1 MSGAVKSVGKAVGG
15 AVKSVGKAVGSAV
28 SSVANVVKKVAP
40 IAAPLAMVAFPGV
53 GTALGG
59 MLGAT
64 GTTATLLGGGLIGAG
79 ASALGGRNPL
89 TGALLGAGG
98 AYLGNT
104 LGGASGLLGGPSMG
118 VTGATGLTP
127 GAAGA
132 SGLYGIMPATS
143 GYGLAASS
151 AFPYAGAVGGALG
164 STGIFPTAAMNL
176 SPAAGLLG
184 GSGLSNLL
192 RLGGSLLGGGQ
203 PQQIAS
209 PVQYQP
215 QQPLAGQANFEPTI
229 SLLTNYG
236 VA

>member
-1 MSGAVKSVGKAVGG
+1 MSGVVRSVGKAVSSVGKAASS
-15 AVKSVGKAVGSAV
+15 AVKSVT
-28 SSVANVVKKVAP
+28 NVVKKVAP
-40 IAAPLAMVAFPGV
+40 IAAPLAMIAFPGV

-79 ASALGGRNPL
+79 AAALGGKNPL
-89 TGALLGAGG
+89 TGALMGAGG

-104 LGGASGLLGGPSMG
+104 LGGASGLLGGGAPMG
-118 VTGATGLTP
+118 VAGATGLTP

-151 AFPYAGAVGGALG
+151 LPAYASAVGGALG

-176 SPAAGLLG
+176 SPQAGLLA
-184 GSGLSNLL
+184 GSNLSNML
-192 RLGGSLLGGGQ
+192 RLGGSLLGGQ
-203 PQQIAS
+203 PQQIAP
-209 PVQYQP
+209 PVQYQR
-215 QQPLAGQANFEPTI
+215 QQPISGQVNFEPTI

-236 VA
+236 AI

>member
-1 MSGAVKSVGKAVGG
+1 MSGAVKSIGKAASSAVKSVGKA
-15 AVKSVGKAVGSAV
+15 A
-28 SSVANVVKKVAP
+28 SSVVSAVKKVAP
-40 IAAPLAMVAFPGV
+40 IAAPIAMVAFPGI

-79 ASALGGRNPL
+79 ASALGGKNPL
-89 TGALLGAGG
+89 TGAVMGAGG

-104 LGGASGLLGGPSMG
+104 FGGASGLLGGSSMG

-132 SGLYGIMPATS
+132 SGLYGVMPAAS
-143 GYGLAASS
+143 GYGLTAST

-184 GSGLSNLL
+184 GSSLSNML

-203 PQQIAS
+203 PQVQP
-209 PVQYQP
+209 PVQYQR
-215 QQPLAGQANFEPTI
+215 QQPIAGQANFEPTI

>member
-1 MSGAVKSVGKAVGG
+1 MSKAVKSVGKAVSG
-15 AVKSVGKAVGSAV
+15 AVKSVT
-28 SSVANVVKKVAP
+28 NVVKQVAP
-40 IAAPLAMVAFPGV
+40 IAAPIAMIAFPGI

-79 ASALGGRNPL
+79 ASALGGKNPL

-98 AYLGNT
+98 AALGGSF
-104 LGGASGLLGGPSMG
+104 GGASGLLGGGGMG
-118 VTGATGLTP
+118 VAGATGLTP

-176 SPAAGLLG
+176 APTAGLLS
-184 GSGLSNLL
+184 GSGLSNML
-192 RLGGSLLGGGQ
+192 RLGGSLLGGQ
-203 PQQIAS
+203 PQQIA
-209 PVQYQP
+209 PPLQYQRS
-215 QQPLAGQANFEPTI
+215 QPLAGQANFEPI
-229 SLLTNYG
+229 LSLLTNYG
-236 VA
+236 VR

>member
-1 MSGAVKSVGKAVGG
+1 MSKAVKSVGKAVSS
-15 AVKSVGKAVGSAV
+15 AVKSVG
-28 SSVANVVKKVAP
+28 NVVKQVAP
-40 IAAPLAMVAFPGV
+40 IAAPIAMVAFPGI

-79 ASALGGRNPL
+79 AAALGGKNPL
-89 TGALLGAGG
+89 TGALMGAGG

-104 LGGASGLLGGPSMG
+104 LGGASGLLGGGAPMG
-118 VTGATGLTP
+118 VAGATGLTP

-151 AFPYAGAVGGALG
+151 LPTYAGAVGGALG

-176 SPAAGLLG
+176 TPQAGLLA
-184 GSGLSNLL
+184 GSNLSNML
-192 RLGGSLLGGGQ
+192 RLGGSLLGNQ
-203 PQQIAS
+203 PQQIAA
-209 PVQYQP
+209 PVQYQR
-215 QQPLAGQANFEPTI
+215 QQPVAGQANFEPTI

-236 VA
+236 AV

>member
-1 MSGAVKSVGKAVGG
+1 MSGAVKSIGKAASSAVKSVGKA
-15 AVKSVGKAVGSAV
+15 A
-28 SSVANVVKKVAP
+28 SSVVSAVKKVAP
-40 IAAPLAMVAFPGV
+40 IAAPIAMVAFPGI

-79 ASALGGRNPL
+79 ASALGGKNPL
-89 TGALLGAGG
+89 TGAVLGAGG
-98 AYLGNT
+98 AYLGNA

-132 SGLYGIMPATS
+132 SGLYGVMPATS

-176 SPAAGLLG
+176 TPAAGLLG
-184 GSGLSNLL
+184 GSSLSNML

-203 PQQIAS
+203 PQVQP
-209 PVQYQP
+209 PVQYQR
-215 QQPLAGQANFEPTI
+215 QQPIAGQANFEPTI

>member
-1 MSGAVKSVGKAVGG
+1 MSGVVKAVTKPFKSAVKAVGNV
-15 AVKSVGKAVGSAV
+15 A
-28 SSVANVVKKVAP
+28 SSVVGAVKKVAP
-40 IAAPLAMVAFPGV
+40 IAAPIAMVAFPGI

-79 ASALGGRNPL
+79 GAALGGRNPL
-89 TGALLGAGG
+89 TGAVMGAGG

-104 LGGASGLLGGPSMG
+104 FGGASGLLGGPSMG

-132 SGLYGIMPATS
+132 SGLYGVMPATS

-184 GSGLSNLL
+184 GSSLSNML

-203 PQQIAS
+203 PQVQP
-209 PVQYQP
+209 PVQYQR
-215 QQPLAGQANFEPTI
+215 QQPISGQANFEPTI